1 MWFCEFRQAARP
13 GSQMAR
19 KRVLAIAPMKNA
31 FMMFPAAIAAAMVAA
46 IAAQGAEKWP
56 ETPPPT
62 GKSVTWE
69 RLNKIDPGLKGIGR
83 LAVCDAKDLKSS
95 PWSIGCE
102 TLDRDYADWDAMK
115 PHIGP
120 LGAKHGRLF
129 SGWAKTEKQKGV
141 YDFAWLDRPVREMA
155 ALGVKPWICL
165 SYGNPIY
172 GSDFRLGMKVR
183 EVTRNPEAFAAWLRY
198 VEACVRRYKDVVDE
212 WEVWN
217 EPFGQGADYA
227 ELFYRTARAIRAV
240 QPAAKIY
247 CTAVNFPKDYTCV
260 LERLKKEKALDL
272 GSRFI
277 YHPYWH
283 NPDSVYQ
290 RIAEPLRKLVKSY
303 SGAFDVMQGEAGCP
317 AQLEYAHAMPNVEWT
332 EYSQA
337 KWLLRR
343 AVNDAAH
350 AIPSGYFSLVDN
362 NYGTMLQSFG
372 LVRCNGLRRTVYRRP
387 SYHALRNV
395 FCFLTDE
402 AHPVSAA
409 DDIWFEMVHR
419 FDPRDT
425 SKRRMSAARFTRYGS
440 QVRFFWFSDARP
452 SDALGFDRVTVWLKP
467 GTISRPVW
475 VEMITGRVFEIPEK
489 DIRREKD
496 RLLLTVPMWDSPVM
510 IASRSAVPLAY
521 DWCVCGGR

>member
-1 MWFCEFRQAARP
+1 MRNE
-13 GSQMAR
+13 SLM
-19 KRVLAIAPMKNA
+19 VPMLL
-31 FMMFPAAIAAAMVAA
+31 AAIVAAAVA
-46 IAAQGAEKWP
+46 QRAEKWP

-69 RLNKIDPGLKGIGR
+69 RLNKLDPGLKQIGR
-83 LAVCDAKDLKSS
+83 LATCDAKDLKSS

-115 PHIGP
+115 PHLGP

-183 EVTRNPEAFAAWLRY
+183 EVTRNPEAFAAWIRY

-217 EPFGQGADYA
+217 EPFGQGPDYA

-240 QPAAKIY
+240 QPNAKIY

-260 LERLKKEKALDL
+260 LEKLKKENALDL

-277 YHPYWH
+277 YHPYSR
-283 NPDSVYQ
+283 NPDVVYQ

-317 AQLEYAHAMPNVEWT
+317 AQLEYAHAMPNGERRSARDSFRV
-332 EYSQA
+332 
-337 KWLLRR
+337 LLARRQQLRNDAPELRAR
-343 AVNDAAH
+343 AVQRPQAD
-350 AIPSGYFSLVDN
+350 
-362 NYGTMLQSFG
+362 G
-372 LVRCNGLRRTVYRRP
+372 L
-387 SYHALRNV
+387 
-395 FCFLTDE
+395 
-402 AHPVSAA
+402 SASVLPCA
-409 DDIWFEMVHR
+409 
-419 FDPRDT
+419 P
-425 SKRRMSAARFTRYGS
+425 
-440 QVRFFWFSDARP
+440 Q
-452 SDALGFDRVTVWLKP
+452 RVLLP
-467 GTISRPVW
+467 H
-475 VEMITGRVFEIPEK
+475 GRG
-489 DIRREKD
+489 
-496 RLLLTVPMWDSPVM
+496 
-510 IASRSAVPLAY
+510 ASRV
-521 DWCVCGGR
+521 GG

>member
-1 MWFCEFRQAARP
+1 
-13 GSQMAR
+13 
-19 KRVLAIAPMKNA
+19 VKNESLTVPIL
-31 FMMFPAAIAAAMVAA
+31 FAAIVVAA
-46 IAAQGAEKWP
+46 VAQGAEKWP
-56 ETPPPT
+56 ETTPPT

-69 RLNKIDPGLKGIGR
+69 RLNTLDPGLKQIGR

-115 PHIGP
+115 PHLGP

-183 EVTRNPEAFAAWLRY
+183 EVTRNPEAFAAWISY

-217 EPFGQGADYA
+217 EPFGQGPDYA

-240 QPAAKIY
+240 QPNAKIY

-260 LERLKKEKALDL
+260 LEKLKKENALDL

-277 YHPYWH
+277 YHPYSR
-283 NPDSVYQ
+283 NPDVVYQ

-343 AVNDAAH
+343 AVNDMVRARLAAH
-350 AIPSGYFSLVDN
+350 IPSGARRWIPTGRS
-362 NYGTMLQSFG
+362 SA
-372 LVRCNGLRRTVYRRP
+372 VRSGLRPGDGCVHAKERQMTV
-387 SYHALRNV
+387 
-395 FCFLTDE
+395 C
-402 AHPVSAA
+402 
-409 DDIWFEMVHR
+409 
-419 FDPRDT
+419 
-425 SKRRMSAARFTRYGS
+425 RMSRY
-440 QVRFFWFSDARP
+440 
-452 SDALGFDRVTVWLKP
+452 
-467 GTISRPVW
+467 
-475 VEMITGRVFEIPEK
+475 
-489 DIRREKD
+489 
-496 RLLLTVPMWDSPVM
+496 
-510 IASRSAVPLAY
+510 
-521 DWCVCGGR
+521 

>member
-1 MWFCEFRQAARP
+1 MRNE
-13 GSQMAR
+13 SLM
-19 KRVLAIAPMKNA
+19 VPML
-31 FMMFPAAIAAAMVAA
+31 FAAIVAAAV
-46 IAAQGAEKWP
+46 AQGAEKWP

-69 RLNKIDPGLKGIGR
+69 RLNKLDPGLKQIGR
-83 LAVCDAKDLKSS
+83 LATCDAKDLKSS

-115 PHIGP
+115 PHLGP

-172 GSDFRLGMKVR
+172 GSDFRLNMKVR
-183 EVTRNPEAFAAWLRY
+183 EVTGNPEAFAAWIRY
-198 VEACVRRYKDVVDE
+198 VEACVERYKDVVDE

-217 EPFGQGADYA
+217 EPFGQGPDYA

-240 QPAAKIY
+240 QPNAKIY

-260 LERLKKEKALDL
+260 LEKLKKENALDL

-277 YHPYWH
+277 YHPYSR
-283 NPDSVYQ
+283 NPDVVYQ

-317 AQLEYAHAMPNVEWT
+317 AQLEYAHAMPDIEWT

-337 KWLLRR
+337 KWAVRR

-362 NYGTMLQSFG
+362 NYGTTPELRARAVQRPQADG
-372 LVRCNGLRRTVYRRP
+372 L
-387 SYHALRNV
+387 
-395 FCFLTDE
+395 
-402 AHPVSAA
+402 SASVLPCA
-409 DDIWFEMVHR
+409 
-419 FDPRDT
+419 P
-425 SKRRMSAARFTRYGS
+425 
-440 QVRFFWFSDARP
+440 Q
-452 SDALGFDRVTVWLKP
+452 RVLLP
-467 GTISRPVW
+467 H
-475 VEMITGRVFEIPEK
+475 GRG
-489 DIRREKD
+489 
-496 RLLLTVPMWDSPVM
+496 
-510 IASRSAVPLAY
+510 ASRV
-521 DWCVCGGR
+521 GG